1 MKNEEA
7 RRYRTAGNIE
17 VRVSARELPAAG
29 CIEPIVDALDSH
41 LGVVLASS
49 YEYPGRYSRWD
60 IGFFDPPLQ
69 ITSRD
74 RYLRISALND
84 RGKVMLRAIVPAVVS
99 LPAVD
104 VCKLTGWSMEVSIRA
119 PEQYLS
125 EEQRSRQWTVFS
137 VLRRL
142 VELFFS
148 SEDRN
153 LGLYGAFG
161 YDLAFQFEN
170 VECVLPRGPD
180 KRDLV
185 LFVPDEMFVVD
196 HRKQQAFRYRY
207 EFKVESEST
216 EGLARTGSASL
227 YAGRSSVPKSRD
239 HQPGEFAALVAT
251 AKDSFRRGDLFEV
264 VPSQVFYYPAPQPPS
279 GIYRRLREI
288 NPSPYGTLMNLGENE
303 YLIGASPEMFL
314 RSEGRRIETCPI
326 SGTVARGHDAMSDA
340 DQVLR
345 LLNSEKE
352 CSELTMCTDVDRND
366 KARVCEPGS
375 VRVIGR
381 RQIEMYSRVI
391 HTVDHVEGTLREN
404 YDAID
409 AFLSH
414 AWAVTVTG
422 APKLWAMR
430 FIERHERSCRHWY
443 GGAIGT
449 LGFDGRINTGLTLRT
464 IRVKDGIG
472 EVRAGATLLMDADP
486 ESEEQETELKA
497 SALVRALT
505 EQSTSPAQV
514 PRSTADTE
522 GRTRVL
528 LMDHEDSFVN
538 TLADYFRQAGADV
551 ATMRPGCSEQALTEQ
566 ILSSKAEFL
575 CLSPGPGSPSDFN
588 MMRTIK
594 IALRHNLPI
603 FGVCLGLQAMAEYF
617 GSRLGRL
624 DYPMHGKP
632 SLIKVLA
639 GKIFAGLPES
649 FSAGRYHSLHV
660 IQETLSPDLLVTAIS
675 DDGIIMALEH
685 RFLPL
690 AAVQFHPESIMSLS
704 QGVGLRIIQNAL
716 RSLKSNFSASAA

>member
-1 MKNEEA
+1 MKNEEE
-7 RRYRTAGNIE
+7 RRYRTVGNIE
-17 VRVSARELPAAG
+17 VHVCATEMPSAG

-60 IGFFDPPLQ
+60 IGFVDPPLQ

-84 RGKVMLRAIVPAVVS
+84 RGKVMLRAIMPAVAS
-99 LPAVD
+99 LQAVD
-104 VCKLTGWSMEVSIRA
+104 VCKLTDCSMEVSIRT
-119 PEQYLS
+119 PQQYFS
-125 EEQRSRQWTVFS
+125 EEQRSRQWSVFS

-148 SEDRN
+148 AEDRN

-170 VECVLPRGPD
+170 VECVLPRGPE

-185 LFVPDEMFVVD
+185 LFIPDELFVVD
-196 HRKQQAFRYRY
+196 HRRQHAFRYRY
-207 EFKVESEST
+207 EFKFESEST
-216 EGLARTGSASL
+216 EGLARTGRASL
-227 YAGRSSVPKSRD
+227 YAGCSSAPKSRD
-239 HQPGEFAALVAT
+239 HQPGEFAALVTT

-279 GIYRRLREI
+279 EIYRRLREI

-326 SGTVARGHDAMSDA
+326 SGTVDAGHDAISDA
-340 DQVLR
+340 EQVLK

-449 LGFDGRINTGLTLRT
+449 FSFDGRINTGLTLRT

-486 ESEEQETELKA
+486 ESEERETELKA

-505 EQSTSPAQV
+505 EQSTKPAQS
-514 PRSTADTE
+514 PRSTADTV

-551 ATMRPGCSEQALTEQ
+551 ATMRPGSSESALTEQ
-566 ILSSKAEFL
+566 ILSSNRRNSSVFRRARFA
-575 CLSPGPGSPSDFN
+575 F
-588 MMRTIK
+588 
-594 IALRHNLPI
+594 
-603 FGVCLGLQAMAEYF
+603 GLQHDAY
-617 GSRLGRL
+617 
-624 DYPMHGKP
+624 D
-632 SLIKVLA
+632 
-639 GKIFAGLPES
+639 
-649 FSAGRYHSLHV
+649 
-660 IQETLSPDLLVTAIS
+660 
-675 DDGIIMALEH
+675 
-685 RFLPL
+685 
-690 AAVQFHPESIMSLS
+690 
-704 QGVGLRIIQNAL
+704 
-716 RSLKSNFSASAA
+716 